1 MSLFHVV
8 PQFKMTA
15 DIKKPKRTH
24 KLLQVDSETNNLDLD
39 GESIRMYQFE
49 SIYRNQR
56 VSGGY
61 LSSNYKCIKQNCS
74 LLISET
80 YTKTKEW
87 KPELRKSRRHQRAKL
102 IACCCIYVQTKW
114 VMFDVDYSASVC
126 CITSKVQRQKGILH
140 LFGLLLLLTVCL

>member
-39 GESIRMYQFE
+39 GESIRMYQVE

-61 LSSNYKCIKQNCS
+61 LSSNYKRIKQNWS
-74 LLISET
+74 LLISKT
-80 YTKTKEW
+80 Y
-87 KPELRKSRRHQRAKL
+87 
-102 IACCCIYVQTKW
+102 
-114 VMFDVDYSASVC
+114 
-126 CITSKVQRQKGILH
+126 
-140 LFGLLLLLTVCL
+140 